1 MATNTLLQSLN
12 DSANQATTGS
22 SNRRQVETFIA
33 SSAIAAND
41 LVALDIGTSN
51 DSDKAL
57 YIVKANRATPALK
70 ASIGFALDAA
80 AAAGDLVRVTIAGV
94 HESANVHAAV
104 VVGSSLMSS
113 GVAGQ
118 AEVFTGS
125 ENVPMIAYACDIAV
139 ANVATV
145 IVIKQI

>member
-1 MATNTLLQSLN
+1 
-12 DSANQATTGS
+12 
-22 SNRRQVETFIA
+22 
-33 SSAIAAND
+33 
-41 LVALDIGTSN
+41 
-51 DSDKAL
+51 
-57 YIVKANRATPALK
+57 
-70 ASIGFALDAA
+70 
-80 AAAGDLVRVTIAGV
+80 
-94 HESANVHAAV
+94 
-104 VVGSSLMSS
+104 MSS